1 MLFRSDTMLD
11 HIRNRFDKESGL
23 TFIKHFTKLQDKVL
37 QYQKEQVPPESE
49 KGQQIAK
56 EFWGMIMEFTD
67 GDMSMLPQL
76 MDIGNIDDPNG
87 QWQKKQMAVNAFIE
101 PALEIYF
108 KNLGIHPFQE
118 EQP

>member
-1 MLFRSDTMLD
+1 
-11 HIRNRFDKESGL
+11 
-23 TFIKHFTKLQDKVL
+23 
-37 QYQKEQVPPESE
+37 
-49 KGQQIAK
+49 
-56 EFWGMIMEFTD
+56 
-67 GDMSMLPQL
+67 

-108 KNLGIHPFQE
+108 KNLGINPFQE